1 MYLKALE
8 IQGFKS
14 FPDKVYL
21 PFEEN
26 ITAIV
31 GPNGSGKSNI
41 SDAILWVMGEQRTK
55 NLRGGKMED
64 VIFGGTEKRPK
75 TGFAQVSLIIDNS
88 GRILDTDSSEIMIS
102 RRYYRSGESEYYI
115 NRESVRL
122 KDITELLMDTG
133 LGRYGYSIIGQGKIS
148 DIVSAKSGDRREL
161 FEEAAGI
168 SRYRW
173 RKDES
178 ERKLERTEENLTRIS
193 DKIDELKLQVD
204 PLKEQSEK
212 AKKYLLLR
220 DELRLLEISVWMNN
234 LEKLNERSA
243 TIAADLEKAQSER
256 VNIQL
261 ELDKRYAE
269 TDKYSEKMREED
281 IKAENTRARLSEVES
296 ERTEL
301 DSEIKVL
308 ENTLRLSSER
318 EAQLL
323 SEIEEQSTRAKALE
337 NQIAFRNSRIE
348 EINTEL
354 NELNAF
360 FAEMNAKVYE
370 NTEGGNDFK
379 RKTAELLTQK
389 SEKQLELEHF
399 NTMLNVLAD
408 EKLRREGESKKRA
421 EEAGKAESRRKELKL
436 RLSGE
441 KESLANAEGRVTG
454 LANVIAGHKLRID
467 RHSEQVRVLENNKTE
482 LTIKL
487 GAARSRAKMLSE
499 MEKEYEGF
507 SRAVKTVMQES
518 ERGVLKGVYGPVGN
532 LLRAD
537 EKFSLAIETAL
548 GGSMQSII
556 IDTQEQGKTAIELLK
571 RRDSGRAT
579 FLPLG
584 TIKGSE
590 LKSRPEGEK
599 GYLGTAF
606 ELADF
611 DKKFVPIFSSLL
623 GRTAVAETL
632 TDAVAMSKRH
642 NHMLRI
648 VTLDG
653 QLINAGGS
661 MSGGS
666 AAKNTGFLSR
676 ANELK
681 AVEHKLSE
689 LQAEVGDSAAKLN
702 VAGRELASAR
712 YELETAEIE
721 FKEANELF
729 RTVEADISEIEF
741 LLRETENTIAG
752 IDESERAERLRQEE
766 NKIRSESIG
775 RNAELRKNEIA
786 AIEAELQ
793 DLGKSFEEQERVA
806 RELTDRL
813 SSFTEKRSSLIAE
826 SETSKSTIEELKK
839 LLLDILSDGDT
850 RQKSLSDLAAE
861 KLKLSELSAE
871 SRVSLEKASSSAEQ
885 IRSKLKSI
893 NDFKLDLEGKR
904 TRSEKEAQ
912 EKNRELLDAE
922 RLCSGI
928 GQAKI
933 SAEMEEKQ
941 IIDKL
946 WDNYELSRTAAKQL
960 RQPIESMSGAQK
972 RISGLKKEIASLG
985 TPNLGAVAE
994 YERVS
999 QRYNFLTEQRDD
1011 VIKSKKELEGII
1023 AGITQEMEII
1033 FRDEFKVIDESFRE
1047 TFLEL
1052 FGGGKAALELEDE
1065 DDILNCGIEI
1075 KVQPPG
1081 KALTKLSLLS
1091 GGETAFVAIALYFAI
1106 IKVRPTPFCVMDE
1119 IEAALDEVNVGRFA
1133 AYMRELSDKTQ
1144 FIVITHRRSTME
1156 EADIL
1161 YGVTMQE
1168 KGVSQVITLDLNKAE
1183 MAINN
1188 KGK

>member
-234 LEKLNERSA
+234 LEKLNERSE
-243 TIAADLEKAQSER
+243 TITADLEKAQSER

-269 TDKYSEKMREED
+269 TAKYSEKMREED

-301 DSEIKVL
+301 NSEIKVL

-421 EEAGKAESRRKELKL
+421 EEAGKAESRRKELKI

-721 FKEANELF
+721 YKEANELF

-871 SRVSLEKASSSAEQ
+871 SRGSLEKASSSAEQ